1 MFKYYSSY
9 LLVLGGLTH
18 LVCCGV
24 PIFLGL
30 SSVFTNLMLF
40 EFTFLNF
47 ELLETA
53 EKYLFALTSLI
64 FLLLIL
70 QELYNRKIKCVNDDD
85 DCCSEKECDS
95 TKNKIKFNLIF
106 SSFLYVTNSFIFLSE
121 MFS

>member
-18 LVCCGV
+18 LVCCGI
-24 PIFLGL
+24 PILLGL
-30 SSVFTNLMLF
+30 SSIFTNLMLF

-85 DCCSEKECDS
+85 CCSEKECDS

-121 MFS
+121 RFS

>member
-18 LVCCGV
+18 LVCCGI

-30 SSVFTNLMLF
+30 SSVFTNLMFF

-64 FLLLIL
+64 FILLIL
-70 QELYNRKIKCVNDDD
+70 QELYNRKIKCVIDD

-121 MFS
+121 KIS

>member
-1 MFKYYSSY
+1 
-9 LLVLGGLTH
+9 
-18 LVCCGV
+18 
-24 PIFLGL
+24 
-30 SSVFTNLMLF
+30 MLF

-70 QELYNRKIKCVNDDD
+70 QELYNRKIKRVNDD
-85 DCCSEKECDS
+85 DCCSKKECDS

-121 MFS
+121 RFS

>member
-30 SSVFTNLMLF
+30 SSVFTNLILF

-85 DCCSEKECDS
+85 CCSEKECDS

-106 SSFLYVTNSFIFLSE
+106 SSVLYVTNSFIFLSE
-121 MFS
+121 RFS

>member
-18 LVCCGV
+18 LVCCGI

-40 EFTFLNF
+40 KFTFLNF

-70 QELYNRKIKCVNDDD
+70 QELYNRKIKCVDD
-85 DCCSEKECDS
+85 DCCSEEECDS

-121 MFS
+121 GFS